1 MVKGIPPFHMSS
13 CFLKPLNLKAEYHP
27 LQKLEKPRFPLT
39 FPNLSPMFKLCFQE
53 KHDVPLNAIL
63 PTIPKCETM
72 ILLALDA
79 STPKGSVALLDG
91 ERIIAESVSS
101 STLSDQLLVRVDEVL
116 QEIDGG
122 LEKVDGFCVTTGPG
136 SFTGLR
142 VGVSLIKGL
151 VLATEKPFWGIN
163 TLEAYA
169 NLVEPVSQPIC
180 PVLDARK
187 KEVYTAR
194 FKYIEGLLVRETPD
208 QAVSPEG
215 LCDQTL
221 EPTVFLGG
229 GLEPYGEVFSSQLGD
244 RFIDQAPVK
253 NQTVAASAAQLVAR
267 QFGEKPCFDLDAL
280 TIHYVRKSE
289 AELNRKIF
297 NQEVVKHGH

>member
-1 MVKGIPPFHMSS
+1 MI
-13 CFLKPLNLKAEYHP
+13 
-27 LQKLEKPRFPLT
+27 
-39 FPNLSPMFKLCFQE
+39 
-53 KHDVPLNAIL
+53 IL
-63 PTIPKCETM
+63 G
-72 ILLALDA
+72 LDA

-91 ERIIAESVSS
+91 ERVIAESVSS
-101 STLSDQLLVRVDEVL
+101 STFSDQLLVMLDEVL
-116 QEIDGG
+116 GEIDGG

-169 NLVEPVSQPIC
+169 NLVKPVSQPIY

-194 FKYIEGLLVRETPD
+194 FKYTDDQLVRETPD
-208 QAVSPEG
+208 QAVSPQE
-215 LCDQTL
+215 LCDLIQ

-229 GLEPYGEVFSSQLGD
+229 GLEPYGETLSSQLGD
-244 RFIDQAPVK
+244 RFIDQAPFK
-253 NQTVAASAAQLVAR
+253 NQTVAASAAQLAFSR
-267 QFGEKPCFDLDAL
+267 FGANPCFDLDAL

-297 NQEVVKHGH
+297 KQEAVKHGH